1 MPQPYPIIIE
11 QVELVEEIKKS
22 RFITTLAH
30 TNGREQATAF
40 IQGMK
45 DMHPNARHH
54 CWAFV
59 AAAPSNSV
67 ELGFSDDGEP
77 SGTAGKPILA
87 ALQGSGLGEV
97 TAVVVRYSGG
107 IKLGTGGLV
116 RAYGGG
122 VQAALKQIRVIEK
135 VPQALGHIMCHYP
148 QISWIEILLGQLG
161 GVVVTSDYGEMV
173 SLEVSIDIRNVAALK
188 RGLKDKSQ
196 GELKFS
202 LIE

>member
-1 MPQPYPIIIE
+1 MLQPYPIIVE
-11 QVELVEEIKKS
+11 QVEFVEEIKKS
-22 RFITTLAH
+22 RFITMLAH

-40 IQGMK
+40 IQMVK
-45 DMHPNARHH
+45 KQHPSARHH

-59 AAAPSNSV
+59 AAAPNNSV

-122 VQAALKQIRVIEK
+122 VQAALKQIEVTEK
-135 VPQALGHIMCHYP
+135 VPQALGYIFCHYP
-148 QISWIEILLGQLG
+148 QISWIEILLAQLG
-161 GVVVTSDYGEMV
+161 GAVVSSDYGEMV
-173 SLEVSIDIRNVAALK
+173 GLKVSIDSRNVSILK
-188 RGLKDKSQ
+188 QSLKDKSQ
-196 GELKFS
+196 GELQFA